1 MATYIILA
9 NWTEEGMKNIKDTIQ
24 RAQNFRTQ
32 CEQRGVKLIS
42 LHWTQGRYDNIAVVE
57 APDEQAAMASLF
69 ASCQKGYIRTETLRA
84 FNESEMSAIL
94 QKV

>member
-9 NWTEEGMKNIKDTIQ
+9 NWTDEGMKHIKDTIQ
-24 RAQNFRTQ
+24 RAQYFGTL
-32 CEQRGVKLIS
+32 CEQHGAKLIS
-42 LHWTQGRYDNIAVVE
+42 LHWTQGRFDNIAVIE
-57 APDEQAAMASLF
+57 APDEQAAMTSLF
-69 ASCQKGYIRTETLRA
+69 ASCQRGYIRTETLRA